1 MSVSNGQTQG
11 NQRGTLFNDAH
22 NAVQPQWSAIG
33 LSIAPGDRD
42 TSPRRDVLNLAR
54 AGLQR
59 TLAFLVTLA
68 VTFVG
73 LTAVTF
79 LISRLTRID
88 PVLAVV
94 GDKATQAAYDSAY
107 QALGLDQP
115 LVFQYLV
122 YLKRLVTGDFGMSV
136 LTSQPVLTDLLRV
149 FPATFELATIAIIIG
164 VLLGVPAGVLAGATK
179 GRWPD
184 QVIRVV
190 GLFGYSVPVFWLGLV
205 GLFVFY
211 GKLGW
216 VAGTGRL
223 DVFYQ
228 GVVTP
233 RTGIMLLD
241 AVLDG
246 NWEIFAN
253 AFSHLILPAGIL
265 GYFSLAYIA
274 RMTRSFMI
282 EQLSQE
288 YFTAARIKGN
298 SYWRAVWQHAFP
310 NILVPLI
317 TVIGLS
323 YASLLEGAVLTET
336 VFAWPGLGLYI
347 TRALFNS
354 DMNAVLGGTVLVGA
368 VFITINLVS
377 DLLYK
382 LADPRL
388 RSS

>member
-1 MSVSNGQTQG
+1 MSTALNTPE
-11 NQRGTLFNDAH
+11 TTA
-22 NAVQPQWSAIG
+22 
-33 LSIAPGDRD
+33 
-42 TSPRRDVLNLAR
+42 RRDVGRQAATMLGR
-54 AGLQR
+54 
-59 TLAFLVTLA
+59 LVSFILTLA

-79 LISRLTRID
+79 FISRLTNID
-88 PVLAVV
+88 PVIAVI
-94 GDKATQAAYDSAY
+94 GDRANEVTY
-107 QALGLDQP
+107 QRVYQELGLDQP
-115 LVFQYLV
+115 VIFQYLI
-122 YLKRLVTGDFGMSV
+122 YLKRLVTGEFGMSV

-164 VLLGVPAGVLAGATK
+164 IALGVPAGVLAGATR

-205 GLFVFY
+205 GLFIFY

-216 VAGTGRL
+216 VGGAGRL

-228 GVVTP
+228 GIVPT
-233 RTGIMLLD
+233 RTGVILID
-241 AVLDG
+241 AALAG
-246 NWEIFAN
+246 EWEIFAN
-253 AFSHLILPAGIL
+253 AFSHLILPASIL
-265 GYFSLAYIA
+265 GYYSLAYIA

-282 EQLSQE
+282 DQLSQE
-288 YFTAARIKGN
+288 YITAARIKGN
-298 SYWRAVWQHAFP
+298 SYWRAVWRHAFP
-310 NILVPLI
+310 NIMVPLI
-317 TVIGLS
+317 TVVGLS

-368 VFITINLVS
+368 MFITINLVS

-382 LADPRL
+382 LVDPRL
-388 RSS
+388 RTS

>member
-1 MSVSNGQTQG
+1 MISSGG
-11 NQRGTLFNDAH
+11 NRKNMASGEENWAMITVRRIASFLLTL
-22 NAVQPQWSAIG
+22 
-33 LSIAPGDRD
+33 
-42 TSPRRDVLNLAR
+42 VL
-54 AGLQR
+54 
-59 TLAFLVTLA
+59 
-68 VTFVG
+68 TFIG

-79 LISRLTRID
+79 VIGRFTRID

-94 GDKATQAAYDSAY
+94 GDKASKEVYDNAFI
-107 QALGLDQP
+107 ALGLDKP
-115 LVFQYLV
+115 LIVQYAV
-122 YLKRLVTGDFGMSV
+122 YLKRLLTGDFGISV
-136 LTSQPVLTDLLRV
+136 LTSQPVLSDLLRV
-149 FPATFELATIAIIIG
+149 FPATFELATIATIIG
-164 VLLGVPAGVLAGATK
+164 VAVGVPAGVIAGARK
-179 GRWPD
+179 GGWPD
-184 QVIRVV
+184 HIVRVV

-216 VAGTGRL
+216 VSGTGRL
-223 DVFYQ
+223 DVFFEDI
-228 GVVTP
+228 VTT
-233 RTGIMLLD
+233 RTGVILIDSALEGEWD
-241 AVLDG
+241 
-246 NWEIFAN
+246 IFAN

-282 EQLSQE
+282 EQLAQE
-288 YFTAARIKGN
+288 YVTTARVKGR
-298 SYWRAVWQHAFP
+298 SFWGAVWLHAFP
-310 NILVPLI
+310 NIMVPLI

-368 VFITINLVS
+368 VFIGVNLFC

-382 LADPRL
+382 VFDPRL
-388 RSS
+388 RTA

>member
-1 MSVSNGQTQG
+1 VSAEPATVEVPVRRNSGQLIVTIA
-11 NQRGTLFNDAH
+11 RRVISFLLTL
-22 NAVQPQWSAIG
+22 I
-33 LSIAPGDRD
+33 
-42 TSPRRDVLNLAR
+42 
-54 AGLQR
+54 
-59 TLAFLVTLA
+59 
-68 VTFVG
+68 VTFIG

-79 LISRLTRID
+79 FISRLTNID
-88 PVLAVV
+88 PVIAVI
-94 GDKATQAAYDSAY
+94 GDRANQVTYDRVFLE
-107 QALGLDQP
+107 LGLDQP
-115 LVFQYLV
+115 PIIQYFL

-136 LTSQPVLTDLLRV
+136 LTSQPVLSDLLRV
-149 FPATFELATIAIIIG
+149 FPATFELATIAIIFG
-164 VLLGVPAGVLAGATK
+164 VLLGVPAGVIAAANK
-179 GRWPD
+179 DRWPD
-184 QVIRVV
+184 HVIRVV

-216 VAGTGRL
+216 VSGTGRL

-228 GVVTP
+228 GVVTS
-233 RTGIMLLD
+233 RTGVILID
-241 AVLDG
+241 AALEG

-253 AFSHLILPAGIL
+253 AFSHLILPASIL
-265 GYFSLAYIA
+265 GYYSLAYIA

-288 YFTAARIKGN
+288 YVTAARIKGN
-298 SYWRAVWQHAFP
+298 SYWGAIWGHAFP
-310 NILVPLI
+310 NIMVPLI

-354 DMNAVLGGTVLVGA
+354 DMNAVLGGTVLVGT

-377 DLLYK
+377 DLLYR
-382 LADPRL
+382 LVDPRL
-388 RSS
+388 RTS

>member
-1 MSVSNGQTQG
+1 VSV
-11 NQRGTLFNDAH
+11 A
-22 NAVQPQWSAIG
+22 AVPNSARSG
-33 LSIAPGDRD
+33 RPLLR
-42 TSPRRDVLNLAR
+42 LAR
-54 AGLQR
+54 RVASFFL
-59 TLAFLVTLA
+59 TLAI
-68 VTFVG
+68 TFIG

-79 LISRLTRID
+79 FISRLTKID

-94 GDKATQAAYDSAY
+94 GDKATKAAYDAAY
-107 QALGLDQP
+107 LALGLDQP
-115 LVFQYLV
+115 LPMQYLI
-122 YLKRLVTGDFGMSV
+122 YLKRLLSGDFGVSV
-136 LTSQPVLTDLLRV
+136 LTARPVLTDLIRV
-149 FPATFELATIAIIIG
+149 FPATFELATIATILG
-164 VLLGVPAGVLAGATK
+164 VAIGVPAGVLAAARK
-179 GRWPD
+179 GRMAD
-184 QVIRVV
+184 HVIRVV

-216 VAGTGRL
+216 VSGPGRL

-228 GVVTP
+228 DIVTR
-233 RTGIMLLD
+233 RTGVILID
-241 AVLDG
+241 SAIEG

-253 AFSHLILPAGIL
+253 AFSHLILPAAIL

-282 EQLSQE
+282 DQLSQE
-288 YFTAARIKGN
+288 YITAARIKGN
-298 SYWRAVWQHAFP
+298 SYWRTVWRHAFP
-310 NILVPLI
+310 NIMVPLV

-323 YASLLEGAVLTET
+323 YATLLEGAVLTET

-354 DMNAVLGGTVLVGA
+354 DMNAVLGGTILVGA

-382 LADPRL
+382 LFDPRL
-388 RSS
+388 RTS